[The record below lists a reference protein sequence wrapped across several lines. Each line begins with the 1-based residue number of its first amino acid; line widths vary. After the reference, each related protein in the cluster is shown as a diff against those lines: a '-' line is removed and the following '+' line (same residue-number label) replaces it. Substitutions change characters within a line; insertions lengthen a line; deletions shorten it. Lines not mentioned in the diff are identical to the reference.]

1 MITRISSLYQTALTH
16 ANKLD
21 FFAPLLLRLYLAPI
35 FLSAGFNKLAS
46 FNDVVMWFGNSD
58 WGLGLP
64 APFLMALLATSA
76 EIIGGFALLLGI
88 ATRLFTLP
96 LMFTMIIAATTAH
109 WSNGWYAIAPSNP
122 ETSMSKV
129 LAAVNLPGSEASL
142 ANSVEVGK
150 RLDKAKEILQEHGH
164 YPWLTEKGS
173 FAILN
178 NGIEF
183 AATYLI
189 MLLALFF
196 LGAGR
201 WVSLDCWISTRLKR
215 NALKSH

>member
-1 MITRISSLYQTALTH
+1 MFTQMANLYQTAFTH
-16 ANKLD
+16 AKKLD
-21 FFAPLLLRLYLAPI
+21 FIAPLLLRLYLAPV

-46 FNDVVMWFGNSD
+46 FNDVVSWFGNSE

-64 APFLMALLATSA
+64 APFLMATLATSA
-76 EIIGGFALLLGI
+76 EIIGGFALLIGL

-122 ETSMSKV
+122 DTSMSKV
-129 LAAVNLPGSEASL
+129 LAAAHIPGSEASL
-142 ANSVEVGK
+142 ANSVEVGE
-150 RLDKAKEILQEHGH
+150 RLSKAKEILQEHGH

-173 FAILN
+173 FVILN

-183 AATYLI
+183 AATYFV

-201 WVSLDCWISTRLKR
+201 WVSIDYWLAKR
-215 NALKSH
+215 FSKGWS